1 MKFNSA
7 YIISRAVY
15 EGIEEGLKNS
25 VAVQEEAAPVEH
37 FKTLLHRAILARLSD
52 VIDFEITMVNEV
64 DAAAE
69 GGAEGSV

>member
-25 VAVQEEAAPVEH
+25 NSIQEEAAPVEH
-37 FKTLLHRAILARLSD
+37 FKTLLHRAILVRLSD
-52 VIDFEITMVNEV
+52 VIDFEITTASCV
-64 DAAAE
+64 AE
-69 GGAEGSV
+69 QETEEGST